1 MKSKNITSYTI
12 KISGNERKKLETILH
27 QGEWEISDAPYA
39 FWKAK
44 KTGISLVAFE
54 SGKLTIQG
62 KETHD
67 FVIFTLEPQV
77 TGRAELGYSENAPIT
92 PIEEIDDALPL
103 PHAGMDESGKGDFFG
118 PLVIAAVFV
127 EEKMRQSLVDCG
139 VKDSK
144 LLKNDKI
151 IVQIADKVRKIV
163 EGKFSV
169 VAIGPEAYNR
179 LYEKI
184 GNLNKLLAWGHAR
197 VLENVLE
204 KAPHCNMALADKFG
218 NESLIKNALLERGQ
232 KIKLHQRTKGESDIA
247 VAAASILARDEFV
260 RKIKQL
266 GDSFNTILPK
276 GASHKVDEKV
286 RELVE
291 KHGFNKLPL
300 LGKMHLKSVSKA
312 LHPPDDTNTDAATHK

>member
-1 MKSKNITSYTI
+1 MKSKKLTSYTTSLSDI
-12 KISGNERKKLETILH
+12 ERKKLEMIIQ

-44 KTGISLVAFE
+44 KTGISLVAYQ

-67 FVIFTLEPQV
+67 FVLFTIEPQV
-77 TGRAELGYSENAPIT
+77 TGKAELGYSETTIQEDPEDI
-92 PIEEIDDALPL
+92 LPL

-118 PLVIAAVFV
+118 PLVVAAVYV
-127 EEKMRQSLVDCG
+127 EKKMHQSLVDSG

-144 LLKNDKI
+144 LLKNDKLI
-151 IVQIADKVRKIV
+151 LAIANKIRQIV

-169 VAIGPEAYNR
+169 VAIGPETYNR

-204 KAPHCNMALADKFG
+204 KAPECPMALADKFG
-218 NESLIKNALLERGQ
+218 NEKLIKNALLERGKQ
-232 KIKLHQRTKGESDIA
+232 IELHQRTKGESDIA
-247 VAAASILARDEFV
+247 VAAASILARDEFI
-260 RKIKQL
+260 RRMQHL
-266 GDSFNTILPK
+266 GDSIDTVLPK
-276 GASHKVDEKV
+276 GAGPNVDEKV
-286 RELVE
+286 RDLVD
-291 KHGFNKLPL
+291 KYGFDQLKRF
-300 LGKMHLKSVSKA
+300 GKMHFKTVGKA
-312 LHPPDDTNTDAATHK
+312 LAPVKENEDS